1 MFYYIRKNNLIIYDQ
16 FQIND
21 VIIIKD
27 DAFYNVRGM
36 MFQILESIWLDMSVQ
51 KLKLETVTLRLKY
64 SYYIHITYIL
74 IS

>member
-1 MFYYIRKNNLIIYDQ
+1 
-16 FQIND
+16 
-21 VIIIKD
+21 
-27 DAFYNVRGM
+27 

-74 IS
+74 ISWDF